1 MSMSVDDLLSLNYP
15 CFLIAKNYLKC
26 NKKGNNDTFQFI
38 NIVMIFEDTRY
49 DTIDNLNTYP
59 KVVAHMIMYP

>member
-26 NKKGNNDTFQFI
+26 NKKGNDDTFQFI
-38 NIVMIFEDTRY
+38 NIVMIFEDNSK
-49 DTIDNLNTYP
+49 IVHIW
-59 KVVAHMIMYP
+59 KVYL